1 MLNPPPNNLVSN
13 DDPNVPSSIAADPD
27 HPRRPVSPRFDRAA
41 ADDADAARAAFA
53 ATTAY

>member
-27 HPRRPVSPRFDRAA
+27 HPRRPVSPRAERAA
-41 ADDADAARAAFA
+41 ADDADAERAAFA

>member
-27 HPRRPVSPRFDRAA
+27 HPRRPVSPRAERA